1 MGESERG
8 AMEPLGWLAY
18 VLNSSS
24 FAASMVAA
32 SLDDVTLNTSWG
44 PADYLVIS
52 IGVSN
57 NNPSFSGTICLIS
70 RDPAPKDRSHKLR
83 LDSTGK
89 LVSCDASGS
98 TSGSDAARMWRGPT
112 AQSKGQVAKLE
123 PAGSP
128 VSKLYNTVA

>member
-24 FAASMVAA
+24 SAASMVAA
-32 SLDDVTLNTSWG
+32 SLGDVTLNTSGG

-52 IGVSN
+52 IGLS

-70 RDPAPKDRSHKLR
+70 RDPAPKDRSPSLISYD
-83 LDSTGK
+83 LTPPEN
-89 LVSCDASGS
+89 L
-98 TSGSDAARMWRGPT
+98 
-112 AQSKGQVAKLE
+112 
-123 PAGSP
+123 
-128 VSKLYNTVA
+128 